1 MIELKELTAQF
12 IEHFGALEQ
21 FSIEKLTDESCLHYL
36 KLVKGNLEIDY
47 LQRIWQF
54 YRADREDK
62 KQDFTPPS
70 LAALV
75 GRLTH
80 SQNEEWVYDMC
91 AGSGALTI
99 QKWVQNKN
107 AHFVC
112 EELDTSLIPF
122 LLFNL
127 KLRNITGFVVNGDVL
142 TGDRKAV
149 YKLTAGARFSSIEAV
164 QDFLYPVFQTGI
176 SNPPF
181 NLRGIIQEPVCL
193 KNLNYAFVFKM
204 LERVQGT
211 AVFILPNGVLDS
223 SDEKVAREYILQ
235 QKKIRAVIYNPSDMF
250 EATNI
255 GTVCLVF
262 QNESNDMTFVDAR
275 KTCAQEERKQT
286 GEKHTRNRTYTKI
299 FNTYQDTDIDAIIAA
314 IHQKSSVE
322 GFSETVPLER
332 IQEGSFNGY
341 LYIKS
346 KKEEHTARPYKDI
359 VQDLIHVTKRM
370 NACKL
375 CINETWAKQYN
386 LMDLVELAKKGD
398 ECTQSINDTI
408 KNILHLD
415 MEIPKQNFI
424 STTKSKLWT
433 FENADKEYVSP
444 ILVSVLMQ
452 WQIMVQFLNEE
463 SSKYLAELRDA
474 LLPDLM
480 SGKIQV

>member
-1 MIELKELTAQF
+1 MLELKELTAQF

-164 QDFLYPVFQTGI
+164 QDFSYPVFQTGI

-193 KNLNYAFVFKM
+193 KKLNYAFVFKM
-204 LERVQGT
+204 LGRVQGS

-223 SDEKVAREYILQ
+223 SDEKAAREYILQ

-255 GTVCLVF
+255 GTVCLMF
-262 QNESNDMTFVDAR
+262 QNESNDMSFVDAR

-314 IHQKSSVE
+314 IHQKSSIE
-322 GFSETVPLER
+322 DFSETIPIDAIEDCSL
-332 IQEGSFNGY
+332 NGH
-341 LYIKS
+341 LYIKN
-346 KKEEHTARPYKDI
+346 KERKHTARPYKDI
-359 VQDLIHVTKRM
+359 VQDLIHVAKRM

-375 CINETWAKQYN
+375 CINETWVKQYN
-386 LMDLVELAKKGD
+386 LTPLVDLAKTGD
-398 ECTQSINDTI
+398 EFIQSINETI
-408 KNILHLD
+408 KNVLHLD
-415 MEIPKQNFI
+415 MEVPKQNWI

-433 FENADKEYVSP
+433 FENGDKEYVSP
-444 ILVSVLMQ
+444 ILVSVLTQ
-452 WQIMVQFLNEE
+452 WQVMVQYLNEE
-463 SSKYLAELRDA
+463 EMRYLAELRDA